1 MGRSQERLMNSPVKC
16 AQTKGVDELMR
27 KQRLRLVN
35 ASETD
40 SPVVDLR
47 ESMDE
52 QDSQAGHTTIDVSQ
66 SRGTSTKVV
75 NNSLTDEVSPTANP
89 ERGSIEDLRV
99 LYDLHGAE
107 IFRFCNRLLGDVGT
121 AEEAVQETFLR
132 AWRSA
137 STWDPSIA
145 AKRTWMYAIA
155 RNACIDLLRA
165 QSRRIPIDRARST
178 SSSGQSPAD
187 QLASPE
193 LGSDDPAFESVM
205 ANWMLEEALRRI
217 GPDHREAIVRTY
229 VHDRSYPEVAA
240 ELGIPE
246 TTLRTRV
253 FYGLR
258 ALRKVLDEMGW
269 HE

>member
-1 MGRSQERLMNSPVKC
+1 MSKSTARKEL
-16 AQTKGVDELMR
+16 TELMR
-27 KQRLRLVN
+27 RPRLRIVSSN
-35 ASETD
+35 DPQA
-40 SPVVDLR
+40 PVVDLR
-47 ESMDE
+47 ETDE
-52 QDSQAGHTTIDVSQ
+52 DSTTVDLTHAE
-66 SRGTSTKVV
+66 GASTIGQVGNEHAV
-75 NNSLTDEVSPTANP
+75 NNTKASSTASSNTASA
-89 ERGSIEDLRV
+89 RGSIEDLRV

-107 IFRFCNRLLGDVGT
+107 IFRFCNRLLGDVGA

-137 STWDPSIA
+137 STWDPTIA

-155 RNACIDLLRA
+155 RNACIDVLRA
-165 QSRRIPIDRARST
+165 QRRRIPIDRTRPTHSAAQ
-178 SSSGQSPAD
+178 GQSSNDP
-187 QLASPE
+187 LMSPE
-193 LGSDDPAFESVM
+193 FGSDDPAFESVM

-229 VHDRSYPEVAA
+229 VHDRPYPEVAI

-258 ALRKVLDEMGW
+258 ALRKVLEEMGW

>member
-1 MGRSQERLMNSPVKC
+1 MTSIVARGKER
-16 AQTKGVDELMR
+16 TELMR
-27 KQRLRLVN
+27 RPRLRI
-35 ASETD
+35 AQTE
-40 SPVVDLR
+40 SPSSVIDLSGEERGITTVDI
-47 ESMDE
+47 
-52 QDSQAGHTTIDVSQ
+52 SQSAGGTYVQEGHTQTSMSENNAGNVADESQ
-66 SRGTSTKVV
+66 S
-75 NNSLTDEVSPTANP
+75 NAQH
-89 ERGSIEDLRV
+89 RGSIEDLRV

-107 IFRFCNRLLGDVGT
+107 IFRFCNRLLGDIGA

-155 RNACIDLLRA
+155 RNACIDVLRA
-165 QSRRIPIDRARST
+165 QRRRIPIDRSRAISNP
-178 SSSGQSPAD
+178 QSPHD
-187 QLASPE
+187 PVSSPE
-193 LGSDDPAFESVM
+193 YGSDDPAFESVM

-229 VHDRSYPEVAA
+229 VHDRPYPEVAA